1 MDDRK
6 FKLFNEK
13 TSDHQYYKNKQ
24 DVDKDNGTIFSEIKN
39 LFKYMFQSAQGKYSL
54 ETYLEVLNEFTDP
67 EIISSEENGLKYI
80 GGEVV
85 FLTTKS
91 QSDILIT
98 IKLEFQDDNGDWK
111 LKKAERRVE
120 KSMFTQETINR
131 LHNNQETKF
140 EIEKPSR

>member
-1 MDDRK
+1 MDNRK
-6 FKLFNEK
+6 FKPFNEK
-13 TSDHQYYKNKQ
+13 TSGEQYNKNNQ
-24 DVDKDNGTIFSEIKN
+24 DVEKDNRTIFSEIKN

-67 EIISSEENGLKYI
+67 EIISSEENGLEYI
-80 GGEVV
+80 GGEVI
-85 FLTTKS
+85 FLTSKI

-131 LHNNQETKF
+131 LNNNQETKF
-140 EIEKPSR
+140 EIEKPNK